1 MFEWFRESETKL
13 KKKKKSLGMWIE
25 LNIIGKN
32 VYKWKKKTI
41 IVKLTNWKRTKIYIL
56 GATPETALSQP
67 QTAGGGPAITPRLFY
82 FFNDFF

>member
-32 VYKWKKKTI
+32 VYKWKKK
-41 IVKLTNWKRTKIYIL
+41 LL
-56 GATPETALSQP
+56 L
-67 QTAGGGPAITPRLFY
+67 
-82 FFNDFF
+82 